1 MFPFSRP
8 RTIKDIGDRLRGR
21 VRRYRLPRNGGVLS
35 FVGTLLTFYR
45 HQNGP
50 EAAPFPPEVGY
61 VDLLAVF
68 RTRAG
73 RSLVYYIVAC
83 SGHDDLTLRREYAHV
98 CHDTA
103 ALADF
108 LDAMTYPN
116 KTCFVDRIVAEAAG
130 RPVSPPTAATPEA
143 PGVPGAPERSG
154 QTDRPQATEAT
165 ATSSSASTSS
175 SDSDR
180 PLPAVEP

>member
-21 VRRYRLPRNGGVLS
+21 VRRYRLPRNGGMLS

-50 EAAPFPPEVGY
+50 EAVPFPPEVGY

-98 CHDTA
+98 CQDTA

-116 KTCFVDRIVAEAAG
+116 KACFADRIVAEAAG

-143 PGVPGAPERSG
+143 PGTPDRSG
-154 QTDRPQATEAT
+154 QTDRPQATDAT
-165 ATSSSASTSS
+165 APSASTSS

-180 PLPAVEP
+180 PLPAEEP

>member
-98 CHDTA
+98 CQDTD

-130 RPVSPPTAATPEA
+130 RPVSPPTEATPEA
-143 PGVPGAPERSG
+143 PGAPGSSG
-154 QTDRPQATEAT
+154 QTDRPHATEAT
-165 ATSSSASTSS
+165 EPSTPAS
-175 SDSDR
+175 
-180 PLPAVEP
+180 PADPSVPAIEP

>member
-21 VRRYRLPRNGGVLS
+21 VRRYRLPRNGGMLS

-73 RSLVYYIVAC
+73 RALVYYIVAC
-83 SGHDDLTLRREYAHV
+83 SGHDDLTLRREYAHA
-98 CHDTA
+98 CPDMD

-116 KTCFVDRIVAEAAG
+116 KACFLDRIVTEAAG

-143 PGVPGAPERSG
+143 PGAPDRSG
-154 QTDRPQATEAT
+154 QTDRTQATDAT
-165 ATSSSASTSS
+165 ETTAPASS
-175 SDSDR
+175 SDPS
-180 PLPAVEP
+180 LPAVEP

>member
-1 MFPFSRP
+1 M
-8 RTIKDIGDRLRGR
+8 
-21 VRRYRLPRNGGVLS
+21 LS

-50 EAAPFPPEVGY
+50 EAVPFPPEVGY

-68 RTRAG
+68 KTRAG

-98 CHDTA
+98 CRDTD

-108 LDAMTYPN
+108 LDTMTYPN
-116 KTCFVDRIVAEAAG
+116 KACFVDRIVAEAAG

-143 PGVPGAPERSG
+143 PGAPDRFG

-165 ATSSSASTSS
+165 ETSASASS

-180 PLPAVEP
+180 PLPAIEP